1 MKTLPIILFLVLS
14 TFHILAQIHSST
26 VELDKQTSL
35 TALIETFEPSKH
47 SYDTCGTGLGWKAIC
62 LIDKQLWF
70 GSDDGME
77 LPKNQLVKLSLQLK
91 DYQIELD
98 VKGLYNASW
107 DNQLRK
113 EQFKLEK
120 AEIGYILTGYFSDG
134 AGAYSVQW
142 LIVNGTSMR
151 TLITLVH

>member
-1 MKTLPIILFLVLS
+1 MKPWAFTLCMVLS
-14 TFHILAQIHSST
+14 TLQILAQKNSFT
-26 VELDKQTSL
+26 VEFDQQTSL
-35 TALIETFEPSKH
+35 MALIEAFEPSKH
-47 SYDTCGTGLGWKAIC
+47 SYDTCDTGLGWKAIC

-70 GSDDGME
+70 GSDAGME

-91 DYQIELD
+91 DYHIELD
-98 VKGLYNASW
+98 VKGLYNPSW

-142 LIVNGTSMR
+142 RIVNGTSMR

>member
-1 MKTLPIILFLVLS
+1 M
-14 TFHILAQIHSST
+14 HSST
-26 VELDKQTSL
+26 VELDKQTML

-47 SYDTCGTGLGWKAIC
+47 SYDTCDTGLGWKAIC

-70 GSDDGME
+70 GSDAGME
-77 LPKNQLVKLSLQLK
+77 LPKNQLIKLSLELK

-98 VKGLYNASW
+98 VKGLYNPSW
-107 DNQLRK
+107 NNQLRK

-120 AEIGYILTGYFSDG
+120 AEIGYTLTGNFSDG

-142 LIVNGTSMR
+142 LIVNQGSIR
-151 TLITLVH
+151 IAIKGANCHGKLVQ

>member
-47 SYDTCGTGLGWKAIC
+47 CYDTCDTGLGWKAIC

-70 GSDDGME
+70 GSDAGME
-77 LPKNQLVKLSLQLK
+77 LPKNQLVKLSL
-91 DYQIELD
+91 
-98 VKGLYNASW
+98 
-107 DNQLRK
+107 
-113 EQFKLEK
+113 
-120 AEIGYILTGYFSDG
+120 
-134 AGAYSVQW
+134 
-142 LIVNGTSMR
+142 
-151 TLITLVH
+151 